1 MPTPNPSRTPI
12 VVLLITFA
20 GITCEDYDQSVYFTV
35 LGEFLP
41 FAAFH
46 YSTCADLSR
55 RRRAM
60 ARSPSSSSYD
70 DNKQRRLDESPGV
83 DIATHLVV
91 AKSYETD
98 NCDIVCLV
106 VGTMEARDLLY

>member
-1 MPTPNPSRTPI
+1 M
-12 VVLLITFA
+12 LLITFA
-20 GITCEDYDQSVYFTV
+20 GITCEDYDQAVYFTA

-60 ARSPSSSSYD
+60 AQSLSSSSRA
-70 DNKQRRLDESPGV
+70 DNKHRRLNESPGV
-83 DIATHLVV
+83 DVATHLVI
-91 AKSYETD
+91 AKSYGTD
-98 NCDIVCLV
+98 DCDIVCLV

>member
-20 GITCEDYDQSVYFTV
+20 GITCEDYDEGVYFTA

-41 FAAFH
+41 LAAFH
-46 YSTCADLSR
+46 LSTCADLSR

-60 ARSPSSSSYD
+60 ARSPSSSSYGD
-70 DNKQRRLDESPGV
+70 SEQRRLDESPGV
-83 DIATHLVV
+83 DIATHLVIS
-91 AKSYETD
+91 KSYETD
-98 NCDIVCLV
+98 ACDIVCLV
-106 VGTMEARDLLY
+106 VGTMEAR